1 MYVCV
6 HIYKQYICLYI
17 YIYIDYLYIN
27 KEELLFLL
35 LLSFIFGINPFQSSN
50 CAPRNNYFFLTIQ
63 SCKICKGIDT

>member
-17 YIYIDYLYIN
+17 YIAYLYIN

-50 CAPRNNYFFLTIQ
+50 CAPRNNYFLTIQ
-63 SCKICKGIDT
+63 SCKICKDIDT